1 MDKYAEGL
9 AEGEARGEAEGRI
22 DEKRTIAENLLEQGI
37 VIEVV
42 AVGTGLTLD
51 EVEKTKA
58 DMNK

>member
-37 VIEVV
+37 AIEIV
-42 AVGTGLTLD
+42 AAGTGLTLA
-51 EVEKTKA
+51 EVEKIK
-58 DMNK
+58 